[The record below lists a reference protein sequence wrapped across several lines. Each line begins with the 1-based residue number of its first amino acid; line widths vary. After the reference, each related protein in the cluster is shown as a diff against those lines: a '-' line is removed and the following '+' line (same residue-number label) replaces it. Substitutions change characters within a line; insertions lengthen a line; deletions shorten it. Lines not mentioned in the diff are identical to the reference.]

1 MRYMLEIRTFRA
13 ILVRAQKGNG
23 TAEEKASVFLENTY
37 IIDGSSHE
45 ISLGKWEPVPL
56 GP

>member
-1 MRYMLEIRTFRA
+1 MLEIRTFRA

-23 TAEEKASVFLENTY
+23 TAEEKVSIFLENTY